1 MDKLKDMAGG
11 FNPGDIQKFTEGVSW
26 PIGKDDL
33 AAILKQK
40 GAPDSVVSKVQ
51 DSDASEFKDQGDVL
65 SRIGM

>member
-40 GAPDSVVSKVQ
+40 GAPDSVVNKVQ
-51 DSDASEFKDQGDVL
+51 DSDANEFKDQGDVL

>member
-11 FNPGDIQKFTEGVSW
+11 FNPGDIKKYTQGVSW

-33 AAILKQK
+33 VAVLKQN

-51 DSDASEFKDQGDVL
+51 GSDANQFQSEGDL
-65 SRIGM
+65 MSKIGM